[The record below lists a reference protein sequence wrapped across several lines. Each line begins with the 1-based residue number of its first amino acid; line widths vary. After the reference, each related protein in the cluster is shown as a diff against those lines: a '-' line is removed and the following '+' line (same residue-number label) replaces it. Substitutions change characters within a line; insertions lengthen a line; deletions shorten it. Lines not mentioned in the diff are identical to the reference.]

1 MRQSLLLGVLARS
14 AGAPGWSAKARARMW
29 HRLPRLNLSLRNWVK
44 FSTAAKGTTTAVA
57 TGTVVAVGSGWL
69 AAPVAHAA
77 PVGGGLANATGR
89 TPEWGSEHV
98 GLRADW
104 ACIGANKASEDRLVV
119 AAEGD
124 GTVACVFDGHYG
136 PRAAEFCRQNTPSYF
151 AKAYNSVRDSTA
163 YVDRF
168 LALMEAGWTE
178 YARVLVRRG
187 DWSASLEGA
196 CALVAHVTAGKLVV
210 GNLGDC
216 RAVLIQEASD
226 GKLEVR
232 QLTREHNASRP
243 EERSRIISEHQNEP
257 DAVQYV
263 AKSGS
268 WYVKG
273 TLQVTDASPLC
284 TRTI

>member
-1 MRQSLLLGVLARS
+1 M
-14 AGAPGWSAKARARMW
+14 
-29 HRLPRLNLSLRNWVK
+29 
-44 FSTAAKGTTTAVA
+44 
-57 TGTVVAVGSGWL
+57 
-69 AAPVAHAA
+69 
-77 PVGGGLANATGR
+77 
-89 TPEWGSEHV
+89 
-98 GLRADW
+98 
-104 ACIGANKASEDRLVV
+104 
-119 AAEGD
+119 
-124 GTVACVFDGHYG
+124 
-136 PRAAEFCRQNTPSYF
+136 
-151 AKAYNSVRDSTA
+151 
-163 YVDRF
+163 
-168 LALMEAGWTE
+168 
-178 YARVLVRRG
+178 
-187 DWSASLEGA
+187 
-196 CALVAHVTAGKLVV
+196 AHVTAGKLVV

-257 DAVQYV
+257 DAVQYI